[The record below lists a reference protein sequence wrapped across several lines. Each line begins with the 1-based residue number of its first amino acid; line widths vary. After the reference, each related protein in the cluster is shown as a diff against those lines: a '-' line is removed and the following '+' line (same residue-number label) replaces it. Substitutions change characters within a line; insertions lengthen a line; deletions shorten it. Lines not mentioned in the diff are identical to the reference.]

1 MKYLRTCLILFGI
14 TAFLV
19 LGGLGLLVLTIQ
31 NDVAYVVWHTKNTPD
46 GKFKAVAHYSDAGAT
61 TGFYTAVS
69 IVPENLE
76 TPHETRRQPNYP
88 NEVFFANHLPG
99 TKVQLNWAQP
109 RTLIIRYPAGTYV
122 GSFQDKV
129 TVGTET
135 FRIEKKEME
144 DAKQ

>member
-1 MKYLRTCLILFGI
+1 MKYLRNCLILFGI
-14 TAFLV
+14 TALLV
-19 LGGLGLLVLTIQ
+19 SGGLGLIVLTLQ
-31 NDVAYVVWHTKNTPD
+31 NDIAYVVWRTKITPD
-46 GKFKAVAHYSDAGAT
+46 GKFKAIAHYSDGGAT

-69 IVPENLE
+69 IVPEGFE
-76 TPHETRRQPNYP
+76 APQETRRKPNYP

-109 RTLIIRYPAGTYV
+109 RTLIIRYPTGTYV
-122 GSFQDKV
+122 GSFQAKV

-135 FRIEKKEME
+135 FRIEKKEMA